1 MVNWH
6 SREAQPE
13 RRATMKRKIYFIVS
27 QVFFTGLLIASSAG
41 LLAPHSTAVLISL
54 MPFFP
59 IWGSFLMFQLTFQ
72 EIKKNG
78 LRVLSY
84 GLSVF
89 LFVIYFLSFLGVIPF
104 TRIEGNIS
112 AIHYRSLRAAT
123 YVDYGLLVVNAGF
136 LVRDSYVS
144 DREKGRL

>member
-1 MVNWH
+1 
-6 SREAQPE
+6 
-13 RRATMKRKIYFIVS
+13 MKRRRFMFFAVTQIYYIGWLLLDFADVS
-27 QVFFTGLLIASSAG
+27 SPHLSALLLSI
-41 LLAPHSTAVLISL
+41 

-89 LFVIYFLSFLGVIPF
+89 LFVIYFLSFLGAIPF

-112 AIHYRSLRAAT
+112 AIHYRSLVAMAYT
-123 YVDYGLLVVNAGF
+123 EYALLVINIGF
-136 LVRDSYVS
+136 LVRDSFVR
-144 DREKGRL
+144 DREKGLL